1 MIKTSSIKQE
11 KQLGNILIYIFLTI
25 GAIISVF
32 PFIILV
38 LTCFKTY
45 QESISVPMVFF
56 PSSINLDNFK
66 SLFKQIPFMVM
77 FYNTV
82 IVTVVVVIFQVLFS
96 AMAGF
101 SLVFLKL
108 PFKRILLILFIA
120 VLMVPGQVY
129 ILPQFLLIQ
138 KLGLS
143 NTLLA
148 IMLPLIPSAFGTF
161 MFRQAYAIMPI
172 SLYEAAI
179 LDGAN
184 DFRVFLHVILPL
196 SKPTCL
202 SLAVLAG
209 LNAWN
214 NLLWPLIVNSSQDK
228 YTLSVGVSTL
238 VTNALVEYPII
249 MCGSLLALL
258 PMVIAFLFLKKYIF
272 ESTSYF
278 GNK

>member
-1 MIKTSSIKQE
+1 MLKTASITNE
-11 KQLGNILIYIFLTI
+11 KKMGNLIIYIFLTI
-25 GAIISVF
+25 GAIISIF
-32 PFIILV
+32 PFIILL

-56 PSSINLDNFK
+56 PKSINFNNFR
-66 SLFKQIPFMVM
+66 SLFETIPFMIM

-82 IVTVVVVIFQVLFS
+82 IVTIVVVIFQVLFS
-96 AMAGF
+96 AMAGY

-108 PFKRILLILFIA
+108 PLRRILLIVFIA
-120 VLMVPGQVY
+120 VLMVPSQVY
-129 ILPQFLLIQ
+129 VLPQFLLIQ
-138 KLGLS
+138 KMGLT

-161 MFRQAYAIMPI
+161 MFRQAYAIMPM
-172 SLYEAAI
+172 SLYEAAV

-184 DFRVFLHVILPL
+184 DFRVFWHVILPL

-238 VTNALVEYPII
+238 VTNSLVEYPVI